1 MSCNPNCKPSPR
13 LVLLIKYKRRG
24 GKRRGNER
32 IKEGRKEGRAFP
44 RDVYPIKLRH
54 FTMDKV
60 HVEYLPGIKLILGNS
75 IVIFRKDL
83 FTHSDLICVYPPLNE
98 ESIGNFPVNFLI

>member
-1 MSCNPNCKPSPR
+1 
-13 LVLLIKYKRRG
+13 
-24 GKRRGNER
+24 
-32 IKEGRKEGRAFP
+32 
-44 RDVYPIKLRH
+44 
-54 FTMDKV
+54 MDKV